1 MQTRVYTD
9 KINIDN
15 NSTKEFW
22 QKRANNI
29 NNLQTVL
36 LGSDNTGSEQN
47 IRNENEKRIVE
58 KIIEKIQNPGILD
71 IGCGIG
77 RWAENL
83 QNKFEYYV
91 GVDFSEGFINYASKK
106 FTNFSNVKFYNN
118 SILNLDKDILTSR
131 FNLIICTGVLIMYIN
146 DENISNIFKAFRQV
160 SPEYLYIQESISL
173 MEGRLTLNKFESKDL
188 KTDYS
193 AIYRTKQEYEE
204 YFKTNAFNIIKTDLL
219 LDNKSGAREETNA
232 QYWILK
238 G

>member
-58 KIIEKIQNPGILD
+58 KIVEKIQNPGILD

-106 FTNFSNVKFYNN
+106 FTNFSNVK
-118 SILNLDKDILTSR
+118 
-131 FNLIICTGVLIMYIN
+131 
-146 DENISNIFKAFRQV
+146 FKAFRQV

>member
-58 KIIEKIQNPGILD
+58 KIVEKIQNPGILD

-118 SILNLDKDILTSR
+118 SILNLDKDIL
-131 FNLIICTGVLIMYIN
+131 IICTGVLMYIN

>member
-131 FNLIICTGVLIMYIN
+131 FNLIICTGVLMYIN

-204 YFKTNAFNIIKTDLL
+204 YFKTNAFNIIKTDYCLIINL
-219 LDNKSGAREETNA
+219 VQEKKQTLNIG
-232 QYWILK
+232 Y
-238 G
+238 

>member
-47 IRNENEKRIVE
+47 IRIENEKRIVE

-131 FNLIICTGVLIMYIN
+131 FNLIICTGVLMYIN

-173 MEGRLTLNKFESKDL
+173 MEGRLSLNKFESKDL

>member
-1 MQTRVYTD
+1 MQTRVYTK
-9 KINIDN
+9 KIDIDN

-36 LGSDNTGSEQN
+36 LGSDNTGREQN
-47 IRNENEKRIVE
+47 TRNEKEIKIVE
-58 KIIEKIQNPGILD
+58 EVIEKIQNPKILD

-91 GVDFSEGFINYASKK
+91 GVDFSEGFINYASEK
-106 FTNFSNVKFYNN
+106 FANYPNIKFYNN
-118 SILNLDKDILTSR
+118 SILDLDKEIFTSD
-131 FNLIICTGVLIMYIN
+131 FNLIICTGVLMYIN
-146 DENISNIFKAFRQV
+146 DANISNIFEVFSRVA
-160 SPEYLYIQESISL
+160 PEYLYIQESISL
-173 MEGRLTLNKFESKDL
+173 MDSRLTLNNFESKDL
-188 KTDYS
+188 KTNYS

-204 YFKTNAFNIIKTDLL
+204 YIKANNFDIIKTDLL

-232 QYWILK
+232 QYWILRA
-238 G
+238 

>member
-131 FNLIICTGVLIMYIN
+131 FNLIICTGVLMYIN

-160 SPEYLYIQESISL
+160 SPVFYIQESISL

>member
-47 IRNENEKRIVE
+47 IRNENEKKIV
-58 KIIEKIQNPGILD
+58 EKIQNPGILD

-131 FNLIICTGVLIMYIN
+131 FNLIICTGVLMYIN

>member
-58 KIIEKIQNPGILD
+58 KIVEKIQNPGILD

-131 FNLIICTGVLIMYIN
+131 FNLIICTGVLMYIN

-204 YFKTNAFNIIKTDLL
+204 YFKKMLLILLKQIYCLIINLVQEKKQTLNI
-219 LDNKSGAREETNA
+219 G
-232 QYWILK
+232 Y
-238 G
+238 

>member
-47 IRNENEKRIVE
+47 IRNENEKRRVE
-58 KIIEKIQNPGILD
+58 KIVEKIQNPGILD

-91 GVDFSEGFINYASKK
+91 VVDFSEGFINYASKK

-131 FNLIICTGVLIMYIN
+131 FNLIICTGIN

-204 YFKTNAFNIIKTDLL
+204 YFKTNAFNIIKTYIF
-219 LDNKSGAREETNA
+219 LDNKSGSREETNS

-238 G
+238 

>member
-58 KIIEKIQNPGILD
+58 KIVEKIQNPGILD

-131 FNLIICTGVLIMYIN
+131 FNLIICTGVLMYIN
-146 DENISNIFKAFRQV
+146 DENISNILKHFRQV

>member
-91 GVDFSEGFINYASKK
+91 GVDFSEGILMMKIFQIFLKHLGK
-106 FTNFSNVKFYNN
+106 FL
-118 SILNLDKDILTSR
+118 LNI
-131 FNLIICTGVLIMYIN
+131 YI
-146 DENISNIFKAFRQV
+146 FRNPLV
-160 SPEYLYIQESISL
+160 
-173 MEGRLTLNKFESKDL
+173 
-188 KTDYS
+188 
-193 AIYRTKQEYEE
+193 
-204 YFKTNAFNIIKTDLL
+204 
-219 LDNKSGAREETNA
+219 
-232 QYWILK
+232 
-238 G
+238 

>member
-131 FNLIICTGVLIMYIN
+131 FNLIICTGVLMYIN

-193 AIYRTKQEYEE
+193 AIYRTKQEFLILLKQIYCLIINLVQE
-204 YFKTNAFNIIKTDLL
+204 KKQTLNI
-219 LDNKSGAREETNA
+219 G
-232 QYWILK
+232 Y
-238 G
+238 

>member
-91 GVDFSEGFINYASKK
+91 GVDFSEGFINYA
-106 FTNFSNVKFYNN
+106 
-118 SILNLDKDILTSR
+118 LTSR
-131 FNLIICTGVLIMYIN
+131 FNLIICTGVLMYIN

>member
-131 FNLIICTGVLIMYIN
+131 FNLIICTGVLMYIN

-160 SPEYLYIQESISL
+160 SPEYLYIQESI
-173 MEGRLTLNKFESKDL
+173 
-188 KTDYS
+188 
-193 AIYRTKQEYEE
+193 
-204 YFKTNAFNIIKTDLL
+204 KTDLL

>member
-58 KIIEKIQNPGILD
+58 KIVEKIQNPGILD

-131 FNLIICTGVLIMYIN
+131 FNLIICTGVLMYIN

-204 YFKTNAFNIIKTDLL
+204 YFKTDLL

>member
-47 IRNENEKRIVE
+47 IRNENEKRIV
-58 KIIEKIQNPGILD
+58 EKIQNPGILD

-131 FNLIICTGVLIMYIN
+131 FNLIICTGVLMYIN

-160 SPEYLYIQESISL
+160 SPEYLYIQESIRL
-173 MEGRLTLNKFESKDL
+173 MEGRLPLNKFESKDL

>member
-58 KIIEKIQNPGILD
+58 KRIVEKIQNPGILD

-131 FNLIICTGVLIMYIN
+131 FNLIICTGVLMYIN

>member
-106 FTNFSNVKFYNN
+106 FTNFSNVKFYN
-118 SILNLDKDILTSR
+118 
-131 FNLIICTGVLIMYIN
+131 
-146 DENISNIFKAFRQV
+146 
-160 SPEYLYIQESISL
+160 
-173 MEGRLTLNKFESKDL
+173 FESKDL

>member
-131 FNLIICTGVLIMYIN
+131 FNLIICTGVLMYIN

-173 MEGRLTLNKFESKDL
+173 IGRLTLNKFESKDL

>member
-47 IRNENEKRIVE
+47 IRNENEKRIV
-58 KIIEKIQNPGILD
+58 EKIQNPGILD

-131 FNLIICTGVLIMYIN
+131 FNLIICTGVLMYIN

-204 YFKTNAFNIIKTDLL
+204 YFKTNAFNIIKTD
-219 LDNKSGAREETNA
+219 
-232 QYWILK
+232 
-238 G
+238 

>member
-106 FTNFSNVKFYNN
+106 FTNFS
-118 SILNLDKDILTSR
+118 ILNLDKDILTSR
-131 FNLIICTGVLIMYIN
+131 FNLIICTGVLMYIN

>member
-131 FNLIICTGVLIMYIN
+131 FNLII
-146 DENISNIFKAFRQV
+146 SNIFKAFRQV

>member
-131 FNLIICTGVLIMYIN
+131 FNLIICTGVLMYIN

-160 SPEYLYIQESISL
+160 SPEYFQESISL

>member
-131 FNLIICTGVLIMYIN
+131 FNLIICTGVLMYIN

-173 MEGRLTLNKFESKDL
+173 MEGLTLNKFESKDL

>member
-58 KIIEKIQNPGILD
+58 KFIEKIQNPRILD

-106 FTNFSNVKFYNN
+106 FTKF
-118 SILNLDKDILTSR
+118 
-131 FNLIICTGVLIMYIN
+131 F
-146 DENISNIFKAFRQV
+146 
-160 SPEYLYIQESISL
+160 L
-173 MEGRLTLNKFESKDL
+173 M
-188 KTDYS
+188 
-193 AIYRTKQEYEE
+193 
-204 YFKTNAFNIIKTDLL
+204 
-219 LDNKSGAREETNA
+219 
-232 QYWILK
+232 
-238 G
+238 

>member
-131 FNLIICTGVLIMYIN
+131 FNLIICTGVLMYIN

-188 KTDYS
+188 KT
-193 AIYRTKQEYEE
+193 IT
-204 YFKTNAFNIIKTDLL
+204 
-219 LDNKSGAREETNA
+219 A
-232 QYWILK
+232 QYIEQNKNMKNTLKQMLLILLK
-238 G
+238 QIYCLIINLVQEKKQTLNIGY

>member
-47 IRNENEKRIVE
+47 IRNENEKRIV
-58 KIIEKIQNPGILD
+58 EKIQNPGILD

-131 FNLIICTGVLIMYIN
+131 FNLIICTGVLMYIN

-173 MEGRLTLNKFESKDL
+173 MKGRLTLNKFESKDL

>member
-1 MQTRVYTD
+1 M
-9 KINIDN
+9 
-15 NSTKEFW
+15 
-22 QKRANNI
+22 
-29 NNLQTVL
+29 L
-36 LGSDNTGSEQN
+36 L
-47 IRNENEKRIVE
+47 K
-58 KIIEKIQNPGILD
+58 
-71 IGCGIG
+71 
-77 RWAENL
+77 
-83 QNKFEYYV
+83 
-91 GVDFSEGFINYASKK
+91 
-106 FTNFSNVKFYNN
+106 N

-131 FNLIICTGVLIMYIN
+131 FNLIICTGVLMYIN

-193 AIYRTKQEYEE
+193 SIYRTKQEYEE

>member
-47 IRNENEKRIVE
+47 IRNENEKRIV
-58 KIIEKIQNPGILD
+58 EKIQNPGILD

-131 FNLIICTGVLIMYIN
+131 FNLIICTGVLMYIN

>member
-131 FNLIICTGVLIMYIN
+131 FNLIICTGVLMYIN

-173 MEGRLTLNKFESKDL
+173 MEGRLKFESKDL

>member
-58 KIIEKIQNPGILD
+58 KIVEKIQNPGILD

-131 FNLIICTGVLIMYIN
+131 FNLIICTGIN

>member
-58 KIIEKIQNPGILD
+58 KIVEKIQNPGILD

-131 FNLIICTGVLIMYIN
+131 FNLIICTGVLMYIN

-193 AIYRTKQEYEE
+193 AIYRTKL
-204 YFKTNAFNIIKTDLL
+204 KTDLL

>member
-131 FNLIICTGVLIMYIN
+131 FNLIICTGVLMYIN

-173 MEGRLTLNKFESKDL
+173 MKGRLTLNKFESKDC
-188 KTDYS
+188 